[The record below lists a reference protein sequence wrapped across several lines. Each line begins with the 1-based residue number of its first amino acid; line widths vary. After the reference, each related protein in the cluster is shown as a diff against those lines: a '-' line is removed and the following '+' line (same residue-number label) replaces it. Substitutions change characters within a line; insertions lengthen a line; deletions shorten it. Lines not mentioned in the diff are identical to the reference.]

1 MNELLVKREKCTAA
15 LLLLGK
21 FFSEGIFNE
30 EEATKIA
37 RKIAQKYGFK
47 IASILVSN
55 QLISTLI
62 NESMYVKKDTILNGN

>member
-1 MNELLVKREKCTAA
+1 MNELLVRREKCVVA
-15 LLLLGK
+15 LSLLGK
-21 FFSEGIFNE
+21 FLSEGIFNE
-30 EEATKIA
+30 EEATKIT

-47 IASILVSN
+47 TTSILVSN